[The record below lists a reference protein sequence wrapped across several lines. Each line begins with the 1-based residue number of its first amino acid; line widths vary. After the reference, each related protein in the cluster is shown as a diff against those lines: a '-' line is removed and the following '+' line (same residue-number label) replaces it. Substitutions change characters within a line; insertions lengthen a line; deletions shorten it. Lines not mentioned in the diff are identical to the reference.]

1 MRCLR
6 VLAMALIVTAC
17 ASPSNGVE
25 IVTNGETPT
34 AFSPPTTSTKAKP
47 KPIVAL
53 PAPTGGIG
61 DIKRRNLFNEA
72 VRLSSAIVSPT
83 LIEPRF
89 DSAGLTGVV
98 MLYKEGLLDDSPGG
112 TGKLLDSVIRDYG
125 YVTGVRAE
133 REPSGDASTTEIL
146 QNTVLIFKDDASARA
161 AAEAGFR
168 LREERDPDRR
178 SRAQTEVIPGFAD
191 AKAFTRRIGEGSA
204 IFAYTTAFLQKGP
217 LVIRISV
224 GQRPETESVDIIAR
238 YLTRQL
244 AALADFTP
252 TPLDQLSSLGPP
264 FDPDGSL
271 LKLATDTTEFG
282 PSGSGGVFDAQGA
295 LLFESDIQS
304 WSEVYRKTGVD
315 RLVLASDGELT
326 RAADTENAAV
336 LLAKIRP
343 GFLARKGYEPTGAPS
358 TVPSA
363 ECLQYTSVVPS
374 DDPLQRCLFARGR
387 YVTWV
392 EGTRSVIGARAQ
404 DRWNRLG

>member
-1 MRCLR
+1 MRPR
-6 VLAMALIVTAC
+6 VL
-17 ASPSNGVE
+17 
-25 IVTNGETPT
+25 
-34 AFSPPTTSTKAKP
+34 
-47 KPIVAL
+47 
-53 PAPTGGIG
+53 
-61 DIKRRNLFNEA
+61 R
-72 VRLSSAIVSPT
+72 
-83 LIEPRF
+83 PR
-89 DSAGLTGVV
+89 T
-98 MLYKEGLLDDSPGG
+98 
-112 TGKLLDSVIRDYG
+112 
-125 YVTGVRAE
+125 
-133 REPSGDASTTEIL
+133 
-146 QNTVLIFKDDASARA
+146 
-161 AAEAGFR
+161 GFR
-168 LREERDPDRR
+168 LREEQDPDRR

-204 IFAYTTAFLQKGP
+204 VFAYTTAFLQKGP

-238 YLTRQL
+238 YLRRQL
-244 AALADFTP
+244 TALEDFTP
-252 TPLDQLSSLGPP
+252 TPLDQLSSLSPP

-326 RAADTENAAV
+326 RAADTEKAAV

-392 EGTRSVIGARAQ
+392 EGTRSVIGQRAQ

>member
-1 MRCLR
+1 MPAGAGDGFDRDRLRVAVERGRDRHQRRNPDR
-6 VLAMALIVTAC
+6 VLA
-17 ASPSNGVE
+17 
-25 IVTNGETPT
+25 
-34 AFSPPTTSTKAKP
+34 PTTSTKAKP

-53 PAPTGGIG
+53 PAPTGSIG

-72 VRLSSAIVSPT
+72 VRLTSSIVSPT

-146 QNTVLIFKDDASARA
+146 QNTVLIFKDDASASA

-168 LREERDPDRR
+168 LREEQDPDRR

-204 IFAYTTAFLQKGP
+204 VFAYTTAFLQKGP

-238 YLTRQL
+238 YLRRQL
-244 AALADFTP
+244 TALEDFTP
-252 TPLDQLSSLGPP
+252 TPSIS
-264 FDPDGSL
+264 
-271 LKLATDTTEFG
+271 
-282 PSGSGGVFDAQGA
+282 
-295 LLFESDIQS
+295 
-304 WSEVYRKTGVD
+304 
-315 RLVLASDGELT
+315 
-326 RAADTENAAV
+326 
-336 LLAKIRP
+336 
-343 GFLARKGYEPTGAPS
+343 
-358 TVPSA
+358 
-363 ECLQYTSVVPS
+363 
-374 DDPLQRCLFARGR
+374 
-387 YVTWV
+387 
-392 EGTRSVIGARAQ
+392 
-404 DRWNRLG
+404 